1 MEDAFKKLLYAGIG
15 LAATATEKFEASV
28 DELVAKGKVS
38 DSEAKKLVEDF
49 LDKTNTKKDDFE
61 DKFKTFV
68 EKIGYT
74 SNNDVEELRKR
85 VEELEAQLGKKTSTK
100 KETAKA

>member
-1 MEDAFKKLLYAGIG
+1 MEDAFKRLLYAGIG

-28 DELVAKGKVS
+28 NDLVEKGKVS

-49 LDKTNTKKDDFE
+49 LEKTNTKKDDFE

-85 VEELEAQLGKKTSTK
+85 VEELEAQLGKKTTTK
-100 KETAKA
+100 KEAAKA